1 MSVYTATRFLG
12 SFVSFWQ
19 VSEKT
24 PLSHPLFLPSSF
36 NLSLCSWV
44 PSESQHPG
52 TFFFWSNSYLWSFH
66 SPGYWNS
73 TWFRSTW
80 LHKLARVL
88 DEHVVRWTCLY
99 GFLPLGHFWLLLS
112 MLISR
117 STFEGF
123 VLKLLCM
130 FFSSADVSLLRPL
143 VFVTAA
149 FAVSCSFTLSFRN
162 LYQVVPIV
170 VVKLVSSCFLSLS
183 KVLYWFFICLSPIP
197 QRLVV
202 ASSYLFSLIPL

>member
-1 MSVYTATRFLG
+1 M
-12 SFVSFWQ
+12 FVWF
-19 VSEKT
+19 
-24 PLSHPLFLPSSF
+24 SS
-36 NLSLCSWV
+36 
-44 PSESQHPG
+44 
-52 TFFFWSNSYLWSFH
+52 
-66 SPGYWNS
+66 
-73 TWFRSTW
+73 
-80 LHKLARVL
+80 
-88 DEHVVRWTCLY
+88 
-99 GFLPLGHFWLLLS
+99 LGHFRLLLS

-162 LYQVVPIV
+162 LYKVVPIV

-183 KVLYWFFICLSPIP
+183 KVLY
-197 QRLVV
+197 
-202 ASSYLFSLIPL
+202 